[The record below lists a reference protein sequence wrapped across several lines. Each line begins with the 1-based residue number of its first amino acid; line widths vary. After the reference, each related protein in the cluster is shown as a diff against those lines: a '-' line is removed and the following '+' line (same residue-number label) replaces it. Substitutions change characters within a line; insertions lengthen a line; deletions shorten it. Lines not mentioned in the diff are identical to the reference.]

1 MPGLMPHSHADALV
15 MVGLSHRTAPI
26 DIRERFALGEGRRAE
41 WVDGLTARPGVS
53 ECVVLSTCNRTEC
66 YLAGRDA
73 EALDGLGRAA
83 LGRVSGLGAA
93 GKSYLTTVEGAS
105 AVRHLFRVTSGL
117 ESLIVGE
124 PQIQGQVR
132 GAYREGHPTVGPV
145 LHRLFQSA
153 LDVGGR
159 VRAGTSIASGVT
171 SIPGAAVDL
180 ARRVFGSLDDRSV
193 LVLGTGEMGR
203 LTVQC
208 LVRGGARH
216 VFLASRDRARAERV
230 ARPLDALPMKR
241 SAALDA
247 LDRVDLVVTCTES
260 EAAFLRPGHAR
271 KPRKR
276 PAPLV
281 ILDIAVPRNVDPRV
295 ADVDDVRLYNIDD
308 LRRVVE
314 RARAARESERERAE
328 AIIERQVG
336 KYRGWHRSRRADPAV
351 RALRHTARRH
361 VSDALDARACT
372 PPDVD
377 TEETLRL
384 ASRAA
389 LNKLLHGPTRAIR
402 WLAEQPGGEERLQAL
417 APWLSAGSGAPPRA
431 ASVDA
436 VAAPVAARQPASQ
449 GPDRG

>member
-1 MPGLMPHSHADALV
+1 MPHSHADALV

-41 WVDGLTARPGVS
+41 WVDGLTAGPHVS
-53 ECVVLSTCNRTEC
+53 EGVVLSTCNRTEC
-66 YLAGRDA
+66 YLAGSDP
-73 EALDGLGRAA
+73 EALDRLGREA
-83 LGRVSGLGAA
+83 LCRVSGLGVA
-93 GKSYLTTVEGAS
+93 GDSYLTTVEGAN
-105 AVRHLFRVTSGL
+105 AVRHLFRVTGGL

-132 GAYREGHPTVGPV
+132 GAYREGRPTVGPV

-159 VRAGTSIASGVT
+159 VRARTSIASGVT
-171 SIPGAAVDL
+171 SIPGAAVGL
-180 ARRVFGSLDDRSV
+180 ARKVFGSLDDCSI

-208 LVRGGARH
+208 LMRAGARH
-216 VFLASRDRARAERV
+216 VFLASRDQARAERV
-230 ARPLDALPMKR
+230 ARPLDALPMQR

-260 EAAFLRPGHAR
+260 ESAFLRPGHAR
-271 KPRKR
+271 KPRQGR
-276 PAPLV
+276 APLV

-295 ADVDDVRLYNIDD
+295 ADVAEVFLYNIDD

-314 RARAARESERERAE
+314 RARAARGSERQRAE
-328 AIIERQVG
+328 AIIERQVE

-351 RALRHTARRH
+351 RALRYTARRH
-361 VSDALDARACT
+361 VSDALEARACA
-372 PPDVD
+372 PRD
-377 TEETLRL
+377 TDQEEALRL

-402 WLAEQPGGEERLQAL
+402 WLAEQPGGEARLHAL
-417 APWLSAGSGAPPRA
+417 EPWLSAGSGAPPRP

-436 VAAPVAARQPASQ
+436 VAAPVAARQRAGQ
-449 GPDRG
+449 GPNRG